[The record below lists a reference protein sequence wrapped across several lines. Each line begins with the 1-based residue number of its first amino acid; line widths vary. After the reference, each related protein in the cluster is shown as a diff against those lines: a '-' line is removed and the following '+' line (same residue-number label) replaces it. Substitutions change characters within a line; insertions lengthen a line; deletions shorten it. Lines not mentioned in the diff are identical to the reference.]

1 MIPTTIERL
10 HQALTARENC
20 ERRGNTEWHA
30 RWTERI
36 GAILDGA
43 PSGSGFDNGTQLLDW
58 TADRVRFT
66 TAFHHM
72 DDGGGYAGWT
82 EHTVTVTPTFSGMAI
97 TVSGRDRNEI
107 KDYIGQTFDAWLT
120 ERAVAA

>member
-20 ERRGNTEWHA
+20 ERSGNIEWHA

-36 GAILDGA
+36 DAILDGA
-43 PSGSGFDNGTQLLDW
+43 PSGSGFDNGTTLLDW
-58 TADRVRFT
+58 TTGRVRFT

-72 DDGGGYAGWT
+72 SEHGYYDGWT
-82 EHTVTVTPTFSGMAI
+82 EHTVTVTPTFSGIAI
-97 TVSGRDRNEI
+97 TVSGRDRNDI

-120 ERAVAA
+120 ELAVTA